1 MRMDKFTDAA
11 KDALMRA
18 QAATSEIGGSQI
30 DVEHILWA
38 LVTQENGVVPQIL
51 EKIGV
56 APDVI
61 KFHLSTSL
69 PFRISRTSRPNSNN
83 EVSLGPNQLFLTY
96 SAINVLNE
104 AEAEAK
110 KFGDD
115 YITTEHI
122 FLAILEHG
130 GRVSRMLAS
139 LGITRPKFVRAMEE
153 VRAGGRAT
161 GPNAESSYDAIK
173 KFSIDI
179 TKMAEEGKLDPLIG
193 REEELNRL
201 IQILM
206 RKTKNNPV
214 LVGEPGVGKTAI
226 VYGLAQRIVDGKVPE
241 FLKGKRLIE
250 LDMGALVAGTR
261 YRGDFEE
268 RMKSV
273 IREFK
278 SKKGEVILFI
288 DELHNVVGAGSAE
301 GTLDAANLL
310 KPALAS
316 GELRLI
322 GATTLDEYR
331 ERIEADGAL
340 ERRFQPIFIEEPN
353 FEETI
358 EILRGLRPRYEEHH
372 GVKILDEAIEAAV
385 RLSQR
390 YINDRYLPDKAID
403 LLDEGASLV
412 RLKMFD
418 LPDDLSEIADQ
429 IAELEK
435 QYKKALREEDDL
447 LAEQLKSH
455 IADLKE
461 VFERKHRQWIEENGI
476 AQVVDAEIVAEVVSE
491 WTGIPVFKL
500 IEDESKK
507 LMRMEKELQKRV
519 IGQEEAIR
527 VVSDAIRRSR
537 AGLADPD
544 RPIGVFLFIGPT
556 GVGKTHL
563 ARQLAW
569 FLFDDEEALIRIDMS
584 EYMEKHSV
592 SRLIGAPP
600 GYIGY
605 EKGGQLTEAVRRRPY
620 QVILFDE
627 IEKAHPDVLNVM
639 LQIFDAGRLTD
650 GQGHVVD
657 FKNTVIIMTSNLGT
671 SFYRSSVR
679 IGYTSADETEEL
691 EVREQ
696 IMRELKRQFRME
708 FINRIDEIVFFRQ
721 LTLDEIKKITR
732 LELEK
737 LAERLSEKGI
747 AIKVEESAVEA
758 LAERGYDKLFG
769 VRPLAR
775 TIQRTITTE
784 LSRLLISGKLK
795 DGDEVTVSVDEDGN
809 FKFDVKKSVRIG
821 LSDMAFS
828 ES

>member
-1 MRMDKFTDAA
+1 MRIDKFTEAA
-11 KDALMRA
+11 KEALMKA
-18 QAATSEIGGSQI
+18 QAATSEIGGAQI

-51 EKIGV
+51 EKMGIS
-56 APDVI
+56 PDVV

-69 PFRISRTSRPNSNN
+69 PFRISRVSKPNSNN
-83 EVSLGPNQLFLTY
+83 EVSIGSNQLFLTY
-96 SAINVLNE
+96 SAVNVLNE
-104 AEAEAK
+104 AEEEAK

-130 GRVSRMLAS
+130 GRVSRMLTS
-139 LGITRPKFVRAMEE
+139 IGITRQKFVRAMEE
-153 VRAGGRAT
+153 VRGGGRAS
-161 GPNAESSYDAIK
+161 GPNAESSYNAIK

-179 TKMAEEGKLDPLIG
+179 TRMAEEGKLDPLIG

-226 VYGLAQRIVDGKVPE
+226 VYGLAQRIADGKVPE

-273 IREFK
+273 IREVK
-278 SKKGEVILFI
+278 SKKGEIILFI

-358 EILRGLRPRYEEHH
+358 KILRGLRPRYEEHH
-372 GVKILDEAIEAAV
+372 GIKILDEAIEAAV

-429 IAELEK
+429 ISKLEK
-435 QYKKALREEDDL
+435 QYRKALKEEDDL

-507 LMRMEKELQKRV
+507 LMHMEKELQKRV

-537 AGLADPD
+537 AGLADPN

-671 SFYRSSVR
+671 SFYRSSVK
-679 IGYTSADETEEL
+679 IGYTSTDETEEL

-708 FINRIDEIVFFRQ
+708 FLNRIDEIVFFRQ
-721 LTLDEIKKITR
+721 LTLDEIKEITR

-737 LAERLSEKGI
+737 LEERLSEKGI
-747 AIKVEESAVEA
+747 SIKVENSAIES
-758 LAERGYDKLFG
+758 LAEKGYDKLFG

-795 DGDEVTVSVDEDGN
+795 DGDKVTVSVDEDGN
-809 FKFDVKKSVRIG
+809 FKFEVKKSVRVG